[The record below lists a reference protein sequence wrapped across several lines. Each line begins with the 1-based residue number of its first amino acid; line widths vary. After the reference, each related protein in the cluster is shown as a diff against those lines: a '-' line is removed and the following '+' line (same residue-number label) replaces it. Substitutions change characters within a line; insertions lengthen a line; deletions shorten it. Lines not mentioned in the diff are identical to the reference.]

1 MEKIMCQE
9 VRRTCGCGKNHA
21 QFHLRDNVMGQEA
34 IDRLFCPSCSGDQK
48 FDSATMVR
56 DNGWVIEY
64 DMDLVRMF
72 AITKLS
78 MDPAHVSPELV
89 FDEGYVTWRE
99 MYPGETED
107 ITEERNKIIA
117 LKDSDPKEYLMTI
130 NSWAVE
136 RIQRLKD
143 EGWRKAVQAC

>member
-1 MEKIMCQE
+1 MCQE
-9 VRRTCGCGKNHA
+9 VRRTCSCGQSHA
-21 QFHLRDNVMGQEA
+21 QFHLRDNVMGQEV
-34 IDRLFCPSCSGDQK
+34 IDRLFCPSCSEKLD
-48 FDSATMVR
+48 FDSETMVK
-56 DNGWVIEY
+56 DNNWVIEY
-64 DMDLVRMF
+64 DMDLARMF

-78 MDPAHVSPELV
+78 MDPAHVNPELI

-117 LKDSDPKEYLMTI
+117 LKDSDPKEYLAAI

-143 EGWRKAVQAC
+143 DGWRKAVRAC

>member
-1 MEKIMCQE
+1 MCQE
-9 VRRTCGCGKNHA
+9 VKKTCSCGQRDA
-21 QFHLRDNVMGQEA
+21 TFHLRDNVMDQKV
-34 IDRLFCPSCSGDQK
+34 IDRLFCPSCSADQ
-48 FDSATMVR
+48 DVDQETMVR

-64 DMDLVRMF
+64 DMDLARMF
-72 AITKLS
+72 AITKLA
-78 MDPAHVSPELV
+78 MDPSHVNPELI

-107 ITEERNKIIA
+107 ITDERNKIIA
-117 LKDSDPKEYLMTI
+117 MKDSDPKEYLAAI

-143 EGWRKAVQAC
+143 DGWRKAVRAC

>member
-1 MEKIMCQE
+1 MCQE
-9 VRRTCGCGKNHA
+9 VKRTCSCGQQDA
-21 QFHLRDNVMGQEA
+21 TFHLRDNVMGQEV
-34 IDRLFCPSCSGDQK
+34 IGRLFCPACSGSEK
-48 FDSATMVR
+48 FDAKTMVK
-56 DNGWVIEY
+56 DLGWIIEY

-78 MDPAHVSPELV
+78 MDPAHVNPEFV

-99 MYPGETED
+99 MYPGETAD

-117 LKDSDPKEYLMTI
+117 MKDSDPKEYLTVI

-143 EGWRKAVQAC
+143 DGWRKAVRAC

>member
-1 MEKIMCQE
+1 MCQE
-9 VRRTCGCGKNHA
+9 VRKTCNCGQKDA
-21 QFHLRDNVMGQEA
+21 TFHLRDNVMGQEV
-34 IDRLFCPSCSGDQK
+34 IDRLFCPECSKDQK
-48 FDSATMVR
+48 PDRETMVS
-56 DNGWVIEY
+56 DNNWIIEY

-78 MDPAHVSPELV
+78 MDPSHVNPEFV
-89 FDEGYVTWRE
+89 FDEGYATWRE
-99 MYPGETED
+99 MYPGETVD

-117 LKDSDPKEYLMTI
+117 MKDSDPKEYLSTI

>member
-1 MEKIMCQE
+1 MCQE
-9 VRRTCGCGKNHA
+9 VKKTCSCGQRDA
-21 QFHLRDNVMGQEA
+21 TFHLRDNVMDQKV
-34 IDRLFCPSCSGDQK
+34 IDRLFCPSCSADQ
-48 FDSATMVR
+48 DVDQETMVR

-64 DMDLVRMF
+64 DMDLARMF
-72 AITKLS
+72 AITKLA
-78 MDPAHVSPELV
+78 MDPTHVNPELI

-107 ITEERNKIIA
+107 ITDERNKIIA
-117 LKDSDPKEYLMTI
+117 MKDSDPKEYLTAI

-143 EGWRKAVQAC
+143 DGWRKAVRAC

>member
-1 MEKIMCQE
+1 MCQE
-9 VRRTCGCGKNHA
+9 VKKTCSCGQRDA
-21 QFHLRDNVMGQEA
+21 AFHLRDNVMDQKV
-34 IDRLFCPSCSGDQK
+34 IDRLFCPSCSADQ
-48 FDSATMVR
+48 DVDQETMVR

-64 DMDLVRMF
+64 DMDLARMF
-72 AITKLS
+72 AITKLA
-78 MDPAHVSPELV
+78 MDPAHVNPELI

-107 ITEERNKIIA
+107 ITDERNKIIA
-117 LKDSDPKEYLMTI
+117 MKDSDPKEYLTAI

-143 EGWRKAVQAC
+143 DGWRKAVRAC